1 MAQKPRTTAAAPV
14 ESEPAKEVN
23 APQEEKMVFG
33 VYNVSK
39 ERFQNEET
47 FDTLEQG
54 YKTLEDLQ
62 SATSN
67 FPGEKLFIAEDGD
80 LLTVRRKK

>member
-1 MAQKPRTTAAAPV
+1 MATKPRTPATSV
-14 ESEPAKEVN
+14 ESEPAKEVQ

-33 VYNVSK
+33 IYNVSK
-39 ERFQNEET
+39 DRFQNEET
-47 FDTLEQG
+47 FDTLDQG
-54 YKTLEDLQ
+54 YKALGSLE

-67 FPGEKLFIAEDGD
+67 IPGEKLFIGEDGD